1 MKKRLFKSK
10 QNKQIFG
17 VCGGIGRY
25 FNVDATLIRIAW
37 LLLILAGGVGAVAY
51 IVAAIIMPQ
60 AEVGEEDYIY
70 EDVGKAHLYRA
81 KRGAKIFGVCQGI
94 SDAYGFDVTLVRV
107 IVAIVCCFGI
117 GILAYALA
125 AIIIPINPE
134 Q

>member
-17 VCGGIGRY
+17 VCGGIGKY
-25 FNVDATLIRIAW
+25 FDIDATLIRIAW
-37 LLLILAGGVGAVAY
+37 LFLILAGGVGIIAY
-51 IVAAIIMPQ
+51 IAAAIIMPA
-60 AEVGEEDYIY
+60 AEIGEEDYIY
-70 EDVGKAHLYRA
+70 EDIRKTRLYRA
-81 KRGAKIFGVCQGI
+81 KHGAKIFGVCRGV

-107 IVAIVCCFGI
+107 IVAIVCCFGV
-117 GILAYALA
+117 GIIAYALA